1 MTLIAAAQS
10 CAHPA
15 DLPRNLDDHLR
26 LMRIAQA
33 RGVRLL
39 VFPEL
44 SLTGYEPTAAA
55 ALAQPADTPLLQ
67 PLRQL
72 AEQARIL
79 YIASALIGEN
89 GYPAD
94 SALLAG
100 YAREHGMGVLL
111 ANHGGPTGGWKAA
124 GRSAFWNERGA
135 LVRETTGTGET
146 LLLLERTEIDA

>member
-1 MTLIAAAQS
+1 ILGADGSLGVYAKQHLHAGEERHFSAGDGGPLLEIDGLPMALAV
-10 CAHPA
+10 CADFSQPSHPA
-15 DLPRNLDDHLR
+15 H
-26 LMRIAQA
+26 AA
-33 RGVRLL
+33 RAG
-39 VFPEL
+39 
-44 SLTGYEPTAAA
+44 
-55 ALAQPADTPLLQ
+55 
-67 PLRQL
+67 
-72 AEQARIL
+72 ARL

>member
-1 MTLIAAAQS
+1 MLPSALLANLCHPYPRQPHDADRRRPG

-72 AEQARIL
+72 AEQARMTRW
-79 YIASALIGEN
+79 SACRC
-89 GYPAD
+89 
-94 SALLAG
+94 
-100 YAREHGMGVLL
+100 AR
-111 ANHGGPTGGWKAA
+111 
-124 GRSAFWNERGA
+124 RSMPSR
-135 LVRETTGTGET
+135 
-146 LLLLERTEIDA
+146 